1 VVISIQ
7 TARPL
12 PNTGPLGRAAAE
24 AGPSPPR
31 PGSIERMFDLASAS
45 IGSISVPRN
54 RTLVREGDRADTIFL
69 VQSGIL
75 RSSKLLPDGRRQ
87 VVSFHEEG
95 ALVGLL
101 EGEVHIYSLEGATTV
116 RLKPANRLRLRR
128 VLDEQSEWRD
138 HVLKWAARE
147 LAEAR
152 HLAVML
158 GRQNAHERVCS
169 FLLNRARDGGVAE
182 LRMSRKD
189 MADYLGLTAET
200 VSRLLTRLESD
211 GLIRRISARRI
222 EIADPS
228 GLAVRPEQPFA
239 TRISRKP

>member
-1 VVISIQ
+1 VISFQ
-7 TARPL
+7 TARSL
-12 PNTGPLGRAAAE
+12 RSTGSLGGAAAA

-31 PGSIERMFDLASAS
+31 PGTIERIFDLASAS
-45 IGSISVPRN
+45 IGSVSVPRN

-101 EGEVHIYSLEGATTV
+101 EGEVHIYSLEGATSV
-116 RLKPANRLRLRR
+116 RLKSANRLRLQL
-128 VLDEQSEWRD
+128 VLDEQPEWRD
-138 HVLKWAARE
+138 HVLRWAARE

-169 FLLNRARDGGVAE
+169 FLLNRVRDGSVAQ

-211 GLIRRISARRI
+211 RLIRRISPQRI
-222 EIADPS
+222 EIADQS
-228 GLAVRPEQPFA
+228 GLAVRPEQQLA
-239 TRISRKP
+239 TRISTKP